1 MIQIKRSLIILYTFS
16 LLLGQSLS
24 VLSDLDTTSGF
35 IGDVFNW
42 SISIENSGNQK
53 IDFPDIIID
62 NDSISIRN
70 KIPIQDNGLQSGV
83 VFELIFWDTGQYQTP
98 EYQIN
103 ILNQSGQKEYSLN
116 VPILEVQIKSMLLAE
131 NENTLR
137 PLIGPVPVK
146 GVINFK
152 NILTWILLFGLF
164 IAMIWTWKKR
174 QLKNYV
180 KLDHIILEN
189 PEERALNRLS
199 QLNPKGFSKEFYIR
213 LSHISREYVETKYF
227 VRALEMTTAEIKE
240 NRNLFPFSDEK
251 FDTWLKIL
259 QCSDLVKYAK
269 ETLDTNQIESDLN
282 KIKFIIGKI

>member
-1 MIQIKRSLIILYTFS
+1 MIQIRRSLTILYTFS
-16 LLLGQSLS
+16 FLLGQSLS

-42 SISIENSGNQK
+42 RISIENSGKQK
-53 IDFPDIIID
+53 IDFPDIMID
-62 NDSISIRN
+62 NDSISIRG
-70 KIPIQDNGLQSGV
+70 KTPIQYNGLQSGV

-103 ILNQSGQKEYSLN
+103 ILNQSGKKEYSIN
-116 VPILEVQIKSMLLAE
+116 VPILEIQIKSMLLAG
-131 NENTLR
+131 NENMLR
-137 PLIGPVPVK
+137 PLIGPVAVK
-146 GVINFK
+146 GVSNLK

-164 IAMIWTWKKR
+164 LAMIWTWKKR

-180 KLDHIILEN
+180 ELDNINIET

-269 ETLDTNQIESDLN
+269 ETLDTNQIESDLK
-282 KIKFIIGKI
+282 KIKSMIGKI

>member
-1 MIQIKRSLIILYTFS
+1 MILIKRSLIILYTFS

>member
-1 MIQIKRSLIILYTFS
+1 LIQIKRSLIILYTFS